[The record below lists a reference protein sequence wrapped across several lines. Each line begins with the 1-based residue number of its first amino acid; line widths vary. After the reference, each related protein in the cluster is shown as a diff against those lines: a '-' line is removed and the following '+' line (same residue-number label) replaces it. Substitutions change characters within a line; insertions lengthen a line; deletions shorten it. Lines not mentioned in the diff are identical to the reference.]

1 MWVGGVLTCWQVGG
15 GRQGSQQGSDSQGP
29 GALRRGPAGMRC
41 PVWAG
46 YPTWAQPQD
55 EAWAPLQAVP
65 AVGPGAQQ
73 EHSAASCSRGNRA
86 RRAAFHLQ
94 VDPRRSAQACVW
106 SPRHPPHQQPPY
118 VQPGDGQPGGEC
130 LACDL
135 DVHTLPG
142 TTEPGHAVTTRGTC
156 NRALPRGRPQSRWA
170 AGRGGRCSPR
180 GFCSPVSWG
189 WARGLGKAGEG
200 AGDGQ
205 GRGPVSTGVLG
216 PSSSPG
222 LAWRVG
228 EAAGRSL
235 FGASGA

>member
-1 MWVGGVLTCWQVGG
+1 M
-15 GRQGSQQGSDSQGP
+15 
-29 GALRRGPAGMRC
+29 
-41 PVWAG
+41 WAG
-46 YPTWAQPQD
+46 YPTWAQPPD

-142 TTEPGHAVTTRGTC
+142 TTGPGHAVTTRGTC

-222 LAWRVG
+222 LQIPSPTCFLGCSELVPPGQHRPMCLHPSSRHVAHVHKDLCTRMFADVL
-228 EAAGRSL
+228 SV
-235 FGASGA
+235 